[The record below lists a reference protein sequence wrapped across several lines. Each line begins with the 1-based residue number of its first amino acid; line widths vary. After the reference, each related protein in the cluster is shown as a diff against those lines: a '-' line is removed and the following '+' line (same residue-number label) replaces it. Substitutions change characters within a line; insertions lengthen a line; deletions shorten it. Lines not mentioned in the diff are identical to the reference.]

1 VENPVEETQ
10 RVPAK
15 KVAKKTAAK
24 KVAKK
29 APVKKASTPATNK
42 APVQKTVTKKAP
54 AKKAPATKA
63 ARKAPAVKTT
73 AKRASAK
80 NAAAKPAKPVSA
92 DLAEQWSQ
100 AELAE
105 IRAELVD
112 ELARLESEYAAGMT
126 ELDDLQQRANDGAG
140 DDQADAG
147 TKTFEREQELS
158 LLNNKHDLIAQ
169 SQRAID
175 RIDSGTYG
183 RCESCGQP
191 IAKARMQ
198 AFPSA
203 TLCVSCKQKQERR

>member
-1 VENPVEETQ
+1 VEKPVEETR

-15 KVAKKTAAK
+15 KAPAKKAVATKKTAAK
-24 KVAKK
+24 KAPAKK
-29 APVKKASTPATNK
+29 AVTKKAAAKAEK
-42 APVQKTVTKKAP
+42 APAKKVAAKKAP
-54 AKKAPATKA
+54 AKKAPAAK
-63 ARKAPAVKTT
+63 KSPAM
-73 AKRASAK
+73 
-80 NAAAKPAKPVSA
+80 PVDA

-100 AELAE
+100 AELAD

-112 ELARLESEYAAGMT
+112 ELTRLESEYAAGMT
-126 ELDDLQQRANDGAG
+126 ELDDLQQQANDGAG

-158 LLNNKHDLIAQ
+158 LLHNKHDLIAQ
-169 SQRAID
+169 ARRAVD

-203 TLCVSCKQKQERR
+203 TLCVSCKQKQERH